1 MKCQRCGQDGSLN
14 GFCSSCMEGQLLTE
28 AAGGLVS
35 FGVFEIPV
43 EDLPMFGYEQDAED
57 WLVAPYDTP
66 ECLAGYRAAWRSA
79 QETLIAL
86 SQKNNFSLSGELNW
100 QRAFRA
106 CMTALNAYIAAEGDL
121 YDVYTYELEGD
132 YVSKNA

>member
-1 MKCQRCGQDGSLN
+1 MRALGNAVVPQ
-14 GFCSSCMEGQLLTE
+14 
-28 AAGGLVS
+28 V
-35 FGVFEIPV
+35 VYP
-43 EDLPMFGYEQDAED
+43 FGYEQDAED

-86 SQKNNFSLSGELNW
+86 SQKKDFSLSGELNW

>member
-1 MKCQRCGQDGSLN
+1 
-14 GFCSSCMEGQLLTE
+14 MEGQLLTE

>member
-1 MKCQRCGQDGSLN
+1 
-14 GFCSSCMEGQLLTE
+14 MEGQLLTE
-28 AAGGLVS
+28 ATGGLVS
-35 FGVFEIPV
+35 FGVLEV
-43 EDLPMFGYEQDAED
+43 EDLPMLYPFGYEQDAED

-86 SQKNNFSLSGELNW
+86 SQKKDFSLSGELNW